1 MAKYTKEAAKG
12 ILFAGVAKYKEKL
25 SDRQFL
31 LIYNNTVS
39 KDINSTVVMFKS
51 TNFKHLTGVVTELGA
66 ARFFRICLDKRLS
79 TKQFEFDKLGNVQR
93 KLKVLL
99 LMPDIF
105 YGRCW
110 IGESINNDIYI
121 NADYYIGD
129 TRCVLSV
136 GIRKTQAGD
145 VPVTL
150 KNQSIR
156 EVVKKERKV
165 LAIASRPIDDKSA
178 PWQITY
184 CEKDFDPNEW
194 LTPPNAEI

>member
-12 ILFAGVAKYKEKL
+12 ILFAGAAKYKEKL

-31 LIYNNTVS
+31 LIYKDTVS
-39 KDINSTVVMFKS
+39 KDVKSAVVTFKS
-51 TNFKHLTGVVTELGA
+51 TNFKHLTGVMTELSA
-66 ARFFRICLDKRLS
+66 TRFFRICLDKRLS
-79 TKQFEFDKLGNVQR
+79 IKQFEFDKLGNVQR

-105 YGRCW
+105 YSRCW

-165 LAIASRPIDDKSA
+165 LAIASKPIDDKSA